1 MKTAG
6 LNPALLYGQ
15 AGGQAVSTTGGNN
28 SGVSNAGTQAGAI
41 AMQEKIMGINMMNT
55 AADTALKMAQAQKEK
70 EEAKKKA
77 KETNLAE
84 GQLKMQDIQLRLL
97 KQQED
102 INANT
107 IVEGAAAAQTAM
119 SNMTIT
125 ANQADIS
132 NKTKQAEI
140 EKTYQELTSSLT
152 ASRGEPILP
161 AALILGPRTYPR

>member
-1 MKTAG
+1 
-6 LNPALLYGQ
+6 
-15 AGGQAVSTTGGNN
+15 
-28 SGVSNAGTQAGAI
+28 
-41 AMQEKIMGINMMNT
+41 MMNT

-97 KQQED
+97 KQQEN

-125 ANQADIS
+125 ANQADVS

-140 EKTYQELTSSLT
+140 EKTYQELINMKLAGIQSFKGIKLTEAQEEKVRQEINWYYFSLMT
-152 ASRGEPILP
+152 GRISAE
-161 AALILGPRTYPR
+161 AARKQADIAT